1 MRPTMPSR
9 AAAAAIAM
17 VVVGCQEHRMNT
29 TEQNK
34 AFIKD
39 MLGSKKQLDD
49 YPGRFDPNLVM
60 HEPDILPFGGDYR
73 GIDEFRT
80 FYPKVRSYYDF
91 STWEVLG
98 VYGDGDTVFATTR
111 VAIANT
117 SKTMYIAEQ
126 FTFSGTKLVD
136 VRVHV
141 CDAPDR

>member
-1 MRPTMPSR
+1 
-9 AAAAAIAM
+9 
-17 VVVGCQEHRMNT
+17 
-29 TEQNK
+29 
-34 AFIKD
+34 

-60 HEPDILPFGGDYR
+60 HEPGMLPFGGDYR

-117 SKTMYIAEQ
+117 SNTMYIAEQ

-141 CDAPDR
+141 CDAPAG